1 MHTYE
6 IRTFEHRRH
15 SSLIMFALCPNDLTA
30 IVMARDFIRR
40 GQEIEVWQRER
51 LVYRVGAKPQQQ
63 KPLKDSGA
71 FGPQRWRLMKRR
83 TL

>member
-30 IVMARDFIRR
+30 IVIARDFIRR
-40 GQEIEVWQRER
+40 GQDMEVWQGER
-51 LVYRVGAKPQQQ
+51 LVYRVGAKPQHQ
-63 KPLKDSGA
+63 KPLKDNT
-71 FGPQRWRLMKRR
+71 PLNTQRWWLTKRR
-83 TL
+83 IL